1 VGYQPVPAATAAAA
15 APAAAAAS
23 WLQGAGLL
31 AEGAELLLEIIN
43 PGIIGGTQEG
53 GRGGGGRAAYWGQRT
68 LLGLCEGGVS
78 VGGWVGV
85 GVQGRPRQSFWQTHS
100 MAPGL
105 TLAVVYARVV

>member
-1 VGYQPVPAATAAAA
+1 MEWHQVGYQPVPAATAAAAAAA

-53 GRGGGGRAAYWGQRT
+53 GRGGGG
-68 LLGLCEGGVS
+68 
-78 VGGWVGV
+78 
-85 GVQGRPRQSFWQTHS
+85 
-100 MAPGL
+100 
-105 TLAVVYARVV
+105 